1 MSNLEQV
8 SVPLPAELRVSCI
21 QTGKTT
27 QDTTCNL
34 SEGARQVAVAAA
46 GNNQATVRAAEITH
60 YRNVVASSKANNS
73 SSDIAQVLA
82 ALRELGVS
90 S

>member
-1 MSNLEQV
+1 MDMSCV
-8 SVPLPAELRVSCI
+8 

-27 QDTTCNL
+27 HDTTCNL

-46 GNNQATVRAAEITH
+46 GNNQATVWAAEIAH
-60 YRNVVASSKANNS
+60 YRNVVASSKANNN
-73 SSDIAQVLA
+73 SSDIAQALT